1 MIMPRVQVIASAE
14 DATDPTGS
22 ERTAILQPFPV
33 PGAPDGDW
41 MTDGKPGMYAAS
53 YFLRLTHPDGRVA
66 YLRQSIPGS
75 DAETSRQ
82 AIAGILGRVAAYRK
96 QHTDPAFLR
105 AAMEA
110 WAAGRQQSAP
120 IMEARW
126 ILEAEYVNPILE
138 RVFTMRSEKTKAEEA
153 ARAADRKAKAEAAD
167 KEALAKAL
175 EAFRANG
182 QLAATQWE
190 RLAAHIGY
198 GWHPRTLG
206 SLRKR
211 VATMA
216 PDGAGIINRHKG
228 QSAQWPAGVRQAVV
242 AIAAM
247 LREREAPPDPQE
259 ATPEQLAHLF
269 GKEG

>member
-1 MIMPRVQVIASAE
+1 MPRVQVIASAE

-33 PGAPDGDW
+33 PGAPNGDW

-120 IMEARW
+120 IMESRW
-126 ILEAEYVNPILE
+126 ILGAEYVNPIVA
-138 RVFTMRSEKTKAEEA
+138 RIFTLRRETSKAEEA
-153 ARAADRKAKAEAAD
+153 AREAERKRKAEEADRMNLETALAAFREGRAMGTVHW
-167 KEALAKAL
+167 EALA
-175 EAFRANG
+175 
-182 QLAATQWE
+182 
-190 RLAAHIGY
+190 AHVGY
-198 GWHPRTLG
+198 EWHPRTLG
-206 SLRKR
+206 SMRR
-211 VATMA
+211 IVEAMA
-216 PDGAGIINRHKG
+216 PDGSGTIQCPKDKRR
-228 QSAQWPAGVRQAVV
+228 PDVAGVQRAAA
-242 AIAAM
+242 AIGRM
-247 LREREAPPDPQE
+247 LKEREAPPDPQE
-259 ATPEQLAHLF
+259 ATPEQIAHLF